1 MTISALYPALA
12 ILPVVSLLVGIL
24 GFKWSVTRVGAIS
37 WILALFIAY
46 TFFGAGT
53 RLLLFANCKGLSMSI
68 YVILIIWSSI
78 FLYNIADS
86 AGAVYIVGRRI
97 QGVSDDK
104 LTQFILFAW
113 CFTSLLQGVSG
124 FGVPV
129 AVVAPIMTAV
139 GFDTLASVVA
149 CLIGHSW
156 AISFGTMASS
166 YITIQLVTKI
176 PGEVIGPCMAG
187 MFSIAIF
194 ATGFE
199 IAYIHGGRGA
209 LRKGFAQ
216 IILTGLAMSLTLRFM
231 NLIGTAQLATVAAA
245 GAGCAVISLRS
256 YLIRTT
262 KDNPLTHSRHAEQ
275 PSESMGFHTAA
286 SPYYALILIS
296 VVSQLPTVKPYL
308 SKYYFALSFPEVQT
322 SMGYVVAAA
331 ENYSKIHLFS
341 HPAPIL
347 FVSAI
352 LGYLVYTHIGQ
363 CDRGILRRA
372 AEKTVGSCIPTSIGI
387 MNMVMMALV
396 MNDSGMSSTIA
407 RSAASAFGGFY
418 PLVSPFI
425 GALGTFITGSNTN
438 SNIMFGALQYET
450 AVMLGIN
457 AVIIASAQSIGGSIG
472 VAMSPPTI
480 MMGAINAGLSG
491 RESLILAQTL
501 YFCLLN
507 ILLIGIYALIA
518 A

>member
-1 MTISALYPALA
+1 MTLSAVYPALA
-12 ILPVVSLLVGIL
+12 LLPVISLLAGIL
-24 GFKWSVTRVGAIS
+24 VLKWSVARVGAVS
-37 WILALFIAY
+37 WILAILIAHS
-46 TFFGAGT
+46 FFGAGP
-53 RLLLFANCKGLSMSI
+53 RLLALANCKGLSMAI

-86 AGAVYIVGRRI
+86 AGAIYIVGHKI
-97 QGVSDDK
+97 QGISDDR

-199 IAYIHGGRGA
+199 IAYIQGGRA
-209 LRKGFAQ
+209 AIRKGLPQ
-216 IILTGLAMSLTLRFM
+216 ILLTGLAMSATLWLM
-231 NLIGTAQLATVAAA
+231 NRIGTAPLATFAAA
-245 GAGCAVISLRS
+245 AVGCTVISLWA
-256 YLIRTT
+256 YVIKTT
-262 KDNPLTHSRHAEQ
+262 KGNPLNHSPHTEQ
-275 PSESMGFHTAA
+275 PAEAMGFHTAA

-296 VVSQLPTVKPYL
+296 VVSQLPAVKPYL
-308 SKYYFALSFPEVQT
+308 SRYYFALSFPEVQT

-347 FVSAI
+347 FVSAV
-352 LGYLVYTHIGQ
+352 LGFFVYTHFGG
-363 CDRGILRRA
+363 CDGGILRRA
-372 AEKTVGSCIPTSIGI
+372 AEKTAGSCMPASVGI

-407 RSAASAFGGFY
+407 SSAAGSVGELY
-418 PLVSPFI
+418 PLISPFI

-450 AVMLGIN
+450 AVMLGID
-457 AVIIASAQSIGGSIG
+457 AVIIASAQSIGGSLG

-480 MMGAINAGLSG
+480 MMGAVNAGLSG
-491 RESLILAQTL
+491 RESLILARTL
-501 YFCLLN
+501 RFCLLN